1 MNITEIMNQGNNVQ
15 LVVNAADLKELFIT
29 WQDERDSQL
38 HAVQE
43 VEDVSMSAD
52 EVATKLNVTRVTL
65 WRWEKSGYL
74 VPKKVGRKP
83 FYLRSQ
89 VERLLRK
96 EV

>member
-1 MNITEIMNQGNNVQ
+1 MSVQEILKQGNNVQ
-15 LVVNAADLKELFIT
+15 LVVNAADLKELFMT

-43 VEDVSMSAD
+43 VEDVSLSAD
-52 EVATKLNVTRVTL
+52 EVAAKLKVTKVTL

-74 VPKKVGRKP
+74 VPRKIGRKP

-89 VERLLRK
+89 VESLLRK
-96 EV
+96 EA

>member
-1 MNITEIMNQGNNVQ
+1 MTIAEMMNQGNNVQ
-15 LVVNAADLKELFIT
+15 LVVNAADLKELFMT

-38 HAVQE
+38 QE
-43 VEDVSMSAD
+43 VEDVSLSAD
-52 EVATKLNVTRVTL
+52 EVAAKLKVTKVTL

-74 VPKKVGRKP
+74 VPRKIGRKP

-96 EV
+96 EA

>member
-15 LVVNAADLKELFIT
+15 LVVNAADLKELFMT

-43 VEDVSMSAD
+43 VEDVSLSAD
-52 EVATKLNVTRVTL
+52 EVAARLKVSKVTL

-74 VPKKVGRKP
+74 VPCKVGRKP
-83 FYLRSQ
+83 FYLQSQ

-96 EV
+96 EA